1 MTSMRKP
8 KGITRHLQLD
18 VTEEIID
25 RAVRRDSTACVLAD
39 ALKVACPGGVRPLVD
54 LQTMSITVPE
64 KGLRYHWLTPRSAQR
79 ILINFD
85 QGGQLAPEVV
95 RLSQGWTTS
104 VRKKGGPVEKR
115 NRDQRKQELEA
126 GEAAG
131 TLSPVEV
138 RALATMR
145 ATDERQEAVDRK
157 REEEATESAGAGQ
170 EERSRWTGRPPVAS
184 LSNGNGRRYGLRL
197 TRLTQHGEALVN
209 E

>member
-1 MTSMRKP
+1 MTSIRKP
-8 KGITRHLQLD
+8 KNTRSLKLD

-39 ALKVACPGGVRPLVD
+39 ALKVAVKGGVRPLVD

-64 KGLRYHWLTPRSAQR
+64 RGLRYHWLTPRSAQR

-85 QGGQLAPEVV
+85 QGAQLAPEVV

-104 VRKKGGPVEKR
+104 IRNNGGPQTKLSREE
-115 NRDQRKQELEA
+115 RKQALEA

-131 TLSPVEV
+131 SLSPVEV

-145 ATDERQEAVDRK
+145 TTDERRAASD
-157 REEEATESAGAGQ
+157 GAEHDPGTPEGQ
-170 EERSRWTGRPPVAS
+170 VRSRWNGRPPVAS
-184 LSNGNGRRYGLRL
+184 LTNQNGRKYGLRL
-197 TRLTQHGEALVN
+197 TRLTQHGEALIS